1 MMEFWLVAA
10 LLIAIAVLVSVWPL
24 VKPVVSAPG
33 EDESEESVNVASFRD
48 QMADL
53 DWQLQQGLVSAGE
66 AERLKLELRQKLAD
80 ELGDG
85 QPASPCSLLK
95 KPGFALL
102 IALIVPV
109 STVLLYFKLGAT
121 TEIAVVNAM
130 NNGNL
135 NGGQVETVLK
145 EWVAKRPENNQAL
158 FMLGSHYLRTGKLE
172 EAVKTYRHL
181 ASISNGHPQV
191 TAELAQVLFLSSN
204 NVVTPEIRELYLQTL
219 LKDSQNTTA
228 LGLKGIDA
236 FTRGNYQDAIAA
248 WQLALTHEVD
258 PAARQSLS
266 AGINQ
271 ARSML
276 GDTVVALRVM
286 IDLAP
291 ELGELPDDAR
301 VVVFA
306 RPAGDAK
313 QPPLVAVPLSVGDLP
328 REVLLDDNSAMMMG
342 GQLLSSIESLDITAR
357 ISLTG
362 NVMSPD
368 YQVQAKGVKTTA
380 TEPVRLTFTP
390 AG

>member
-1 MMEFWLVAA
+1 MEFWLVAA

-33 EDESEESVNVASFRD
+33 EDESEESANVASFRD

-85 QPASPCSLLK
+85 QPASPYSLLK

-121 TEIAVVNAM
+121 TEIAVVNSM

-135 NGGQVETVLK
+135 NGEQVETVLK

-181 ASISNGHPQV
+181 AGISNGHPQV

>member
-1 MMEFWLVAA
+1 MEFWLVAA

-24 VKPVVSAPG
+24 IKPVVSAPG
-33 EDESEESVNVASFRD
+33 EDESEESANVASFRD

-85 QPASPCSLLK
+85 QPASPYSLLK

-102 IALIVPV
+102 IALIIPV

-135 NGGQVETVLK
+135 NGEQVETVLK

-172 EAVKTYRHL
+172 EAVNTYRHL

-271 ARSML
+271 ARAML

-328 REVLLDDNSAMMMG
+328 GKSCLM
-342 GQLLSSIESLDITAR
+342 ITA
-357 ISLTG
+357 
-362 NVMSPD
+362 P
-368 YQVQAKGVKTTA
+368 
-380 TEPVRLTFTP
+380 
-390 AG
+390 

>member
-1 MMEFWLVAA
+1 MEFWLVAA

-24 VKPVVSAPG
+24 IKPAVSAPD
-33 EDESEESVNVASFRD
+33 ECESEESANVASFRD

-53 DWQLQQGLVSAGE
+53 DWQLQQGLVSAEE
-66 AERLKLELRQKLAD
+66 AEKLKLELKKKLAD
-80 ELGDG
+80 ELGDET
-85 QPASPCSLLK
+85 PASAYSLLK

-109 STVLLYFKLGAT
+109 SAVLLYFKLGAT

-130 NNGNL
+130 RNGHL
-135 NGGQVETVLK
+135 NSEQVETVLK
-145 EWVAKRPENNQAL
+145 DWVAKRPENNQAL
-158 FMLGSHYLRTGKLE
+158 FMLGSHYLRIGKLD

-204 NVVTPEIRELYLQTL
+204 NVVTPEIRELYEQTL
-219 LKDSQNTTA
+219 LKESQNTTA

-236 FTRGNYQDAIAA
+236 FSNGNYQEAIAA

-258 PAARQSLS
+258 PTARQSLS

-286 IDLAP
+286 IDLDP
-291 ELGELPDDAR
+291 EMGELPDDAR

-313 QPPLVAVPLSVGDLP
+313 QPPVVAVPLSVRDLP
-328 REVLLDDNSAMMMG
+328 REVVLDDNSAMMMG
-342 GQLLSSIESLDITAR
+342 GQQLSSIESLDITAR

-368 YQVQAKGVKTTA
+368 YQVQAKGVKTSA

>member
-1 MMEFWLVAA
+1 MEFWLIAA

-24 VKPVVSAPG
+24 IKPVVSAPG
-33 EDESEESVNVASFRD
+33 EDESEESANVASFRD

-85 QPASPCSLLK
+85 QPASPYSLLK

-135 NGGQVETVLK
+135 NGEQVETVLK

-158 FMLGSHYLRTGKLE
+158 FMLGSHYLRTGKLD

>member
-1 MMEFWLVAA
+1 MEFWLIAA
-10 LLIAIAVLVSVWPL
+10 LLIAIAVLISVWPL
-24 VKPVVSAPG
+24 IKPAVSAL
-33 EDESEESVNVASFRD
+33 DDTESEESVNVASFRD

-53 DWQLQQGLVSAGE
+53 DWQLAQGLVSSDE
-66 AERLKLELRQKLAD
+66 VEKLKLELKQKLAD
-80 ELGDG
+80 ELGDE
-85 QPASPCSLLK
+85 QQASAYSLLK

-109 STVLLYFKLGAT
+109 SAVFLYFKLGAT
-121 TEIAVVNAM
+121 TEIAVVNAL

-135 NGGQVETVLK
+135 NGEQVETVLK

-181 ASISNGHPQV
+181 ARISNGHPQV

-204 NVVTPEIRELYLQTL
+204 NVVTPEIRELYQQTL

-236 FTRGNYQDAIAA
+236 FTRGNYQEAITA

>member
-1 MMEFWLVAA
+1 MEFWLVAA
-10 LLIAIAVLVSVWPL
+10 LLIAIAVLISVWPL
-24 VKPVVSAPG
+24 IKPAVSVPG
-33 EDESEESVNVASFRD
+33 ESEESANVASFRD

-53 DWQLQQGLVSAGE
+53 DWQLQQGQVSADE
-66 AERLKLELRQKLAD
+66 AEKLKLELKKKLAD
-80 ELGDG
+80 ELGDK
-85 QPASPCSLLK
+85 QPASAYSLLK

-109 STVLLYFKLGAT
+109 STVILYFKLGAT

-130 NNGNL
+130 QDGQL
-135 NGGQVETVLK
+135 NSEQVETVLK
-145 EWVAKRPENNQAL
+145 NWVAKRPENNQAL
-158 FMLGSHYLRTGKLE
+158 FMLGSHYLRVGKLD
-172 EAVKTYRHL
+172 EAVTTYRYL

-191 TAELAQVLFLSSN
+191 TAELAQVLFLNSN
-204 NVVTPEIRELYLQTL
+204 NEVTPEIRELYQQTL
-219 LKDSQNTTA
+219 LKDGQNTTA

-236 FTRGNYQDAIAA
+236 FASGNYQGAIAA

-266 AGINQ
+266 VGINQ

-291 ELGELPDDAR
+291 EMAGLPDDAR

-306 RPAGDAK
+306 RPAGDAR
-313 QPPLVAVPLSVGDLP
+313 QPPVVAVPLSVGDLP
-328 REVLLDDNSAMMMG
+328 REIILDDNGAMMMG
-342 GQLLSSIESLDITAR
+342 GQLLSSIDRLDITAR

-368 YQVQAKGVKTTA
+368 YQVQVKGVKTTA

-390 AG
+390 TG